1 MQSTEKDIESIP
13 QPIVSLFN
21 DLEQTI
27 MLDIIRRL
35 QANNKEITRSAD
47 WQINRLYE
55 LGKSK
60 EEIKSYIKNTLNLSD
75 EQIDKVFSNVISSG
89 YARDKSLYDAVGKSF
104 IPYEDNLQL
113 QQLVNSMITQTK
125 GELKN
130 ITGSLG
136 FALREPNSTK
146 LTYTPLTDYY
156 QSTLDK
162 AITQIATGAFDYNT
176 VLRNTVKEMTNSGL
190 RYIDYDSGYSS
201 RVSVAVRRV
210 VLTGYN
216 QVVAN
221 INESNAEKL
230 ETNYFETTYHSGAR
244 PTHQPWQGRV
254 YSKEELVSVC
264 GLGTVT
270 GLCGANCYHNYYP
283 FIKGVSERTYTDEEL
298 DRMNQEDNEK
308 REFRGKSYTKYE
320 ALQRQRKL
328 ETIMRAERQEI
339 KLLTEGGA
347 SDDDIMSAN
356 ARYNKTSD
364 EYARLSKAMNLP
376 QQRQRVNIDGLGNIG
391 AKLDKSSK
399 VAKSNSTKTTGN
411 GVHKLSDSGDN
422 TNFEKTIQN
431 SKSNIE
437 KSNNS
442 GIIEF
447 EKGVTKD
454 VKKIF
459 NTEYENMQKKFGNIS
474 TISSVGVLRD
484 SNLSTYG
491 SYNDNSREL
500 VLRFANKKS
509 FVSEHTKKAKEMNKS
524 GEWSTAH
531 YLHAIRHEIGHAIQ
545 LEHKLN
551 DPLWSK
557 KLEQIKE
564 IMSSLP
570 EYNNKEF
577 KGKYSVSMYAVVN
590 TDEFISECI
599 AKSMT
604 KKPGVLVNTVVK
616 IIQGVD

>member
-1 MQSTEKDIESIP
+1 MQITEKDIESVP

-201 RVSVAVRRV
+201 RVSVAVRRA

-399 VAKSNSTKTTGN
+399 VAKSNSTKITEN
-411 GVHKLSDSGDN
+411 GVHRLSDSGDN

-437 KSNNS
+437 KSNDSGMIKAKDSNNNETVVDDVHKIGKINIDIYKCVTEDITTDEVIITEKQIQHIKERHPNDYEMYFNYAKEIVENPDYVLQANKPYTAFILKHIVENGKNYQIILRLKTSDDPNEYKNS
-442 GIIEF
+442 IITF
-447 EKGVTKD
+447 LKVSDKRYNRYLRT
-454 VKKIF
+454 KKIL
-459 NTEYENMQKKFGNIS
+459 Y
-474 TISSVGVLRD
+474 
-484 SNLSTYG
+484 
-491 SYNDNSREL
+491 
-500 VLRFANKKS
+500 
-509 FVSEHTKKAKEMNKS
+509 KAE
-524 GEWSTAH
+524 
-531 YLHAIRHEIGHAIQ
+531 
-545 LEHKLN
+545 
-551 DPLWSK
+551 
-557 KLEQIKE
+557 
-564 IMSSLP
+564 
-570 EYNNKEF
+570 
-577 KGKYSVSMYAVVN
+577 
-590 TDEFISECI
+590 
-599 AKSMT
+599 
-604 KKPGVLVNTVVK
+604 
-616 IIQGVD
+616 

>member
-1 MQSTEKDIESIP
+1 MQFTEKDIESVP

-75 EQIDKVFSNVISSG
+75 EQIDKVFSNVIRSG
-89 YARDKSLYDAVGKSF
+89 YARDKSLYEAVGKSF
-104 IPYEDNLQL
+104 IWYEDNLPL

-162 AITQIATGAFDYNT
+162 AITQIVTGAFDYNT

-201 RVSVAVRRV
+201 RVSVAVRRA

-347 SDDDIMSAN
+347 GDDDIMSAN

-364 EYARLSKAMNLP
+364 EYARLSKTMNLP

-391 AKLDKSSK
+391 ANLDKSSK
-399 VAKSNSTKTTGN
+399 VAKSNGTKTIEN

-422 TNFEKTIQN
+422 TNFEK
-431 SKSNIE
+431 SNDSGIV
-437 KSNNS
+437 KAKDSNNDEMVVDDVHKI
-442 GIIEF
+442 GKINIDIYKCVTEDITTDEVIIT
-447 EKGVTKD
+447 EKQIQHIKERHPNDYEMYFNYAKEIVENPDYVLQANKPYTAFILKHIVENGKNYQIILRLKTSDDPNEYKNSIITFLKVSDKRYNRYLRT
-454 VKKIF
+454 KKIL
-459 NTEYENMQKKFGNIS
+459 Y
-474 TISSVGVLRD
+474 
-484 SNLSTYG
+484 
-491 SYNDNSREL
+491 
-500 VLRFANKKS
+500 
-509 FVSEHTKKAKEMNKS
+509 KAE
-524 GEWSTAH
+524 
-531 YLHAIRHEIGHAIQ
+531 
-545 LEHKLN
+545 
-551 DPLWSK
+551 
-557 KLEQIKE
+557 
-564 IMSSLP
+564 
-570 EYNNKEF
+570 
-577 KGKYSVSMYAVVN
+577 
-590 TDEFISECI
+590 
-599 AKSMT
+599 
-604 KKPGVLVNTVVK
+604 
-616 IIQGVD
+616 

>member
-1 MQSTEKDIESIP
+1 MQITEKDIESVP

-60 EEIKSYIKNTLNLSD
+60 EEIKSYIKNALNLSD
-75 EQIDKVFSNVISSG
+75 EQIDKVFSNVIRSG

-156 QSTLDK
+156 QNTLDK

-176 VLRNTVKEMTNSGL
+176 VLKNTVKEMTNSGL

-201 RVSVAVRRV
+201 RVSVAVRRA

-298 DRMNQEDNEK
+298 NRMNQEDNEK

-347 SDDDIMSAN
+347 GDDDIMSAN

-399 VAKSNSTKTTGN
+399 AVKSNGTKTTDN

-437 KSNNS
+437 KSNDSGMTKAKDSNNNETVVDDVHKIGKINIDIYKCVTEDITTDEVIITEKQIQHIKERHPNDYEMYFNYAKEIVENPDYVLQANKPYTAFILKHIVENGKNYQIILRLKTSDDPNEYKNS
-442 GIIEF
+442 IITF
-447 EKGVTKD
+447 LKVSDKRYNRYLRT
-454 VKKIF
+454 KKIL
-459 NTEYENMQKKFGNIS
+459 Y
-474 TISSVGVLRD
+474 
-484 SNLSTYG
+484 
-491 SYNDNSREL
+491 
-500 VLRFANKKS
+500 
-509 FVSEHTKKAKEMNKS
+509 KAE
-524 GEWSTAH
+524 
-531 YLHAIRHEIGHAIQ
+531 
-545 LEHKLN
+545 
-551 DPLWSK
+551 
-557 KLEQIKE
+557 
-564 IMSSLP
+564 
-570 EYNNKEF
+570 
-577 KGKYSVSMYAVVN
+577 
-590 TDEFISECI
+590 
-599 AKSMT
+599 
-604 KKPGVLVNTVVK
+604 
-616 IIQGVD
+616 

>member
-1 MQSTEKDIESIP
+1 MQITEKDIESVP

-104 IPYEDNLQL
+104 IPYEDNLTL

-201 RVSVAVRRV
+201 RVSVAVRRA

-244 PTHQPWQGRV
+244 PTHQLWQGRV

-264 GLGTVT
+264 GLGTLT

-298 DRMNQEDNEK
+298 NRMNQEDNEK

-347 SDDDIMSAN
+347 GDDDIMSAN

-376 QQRQRVNIDGLGNIG
+376 QQRQRINIDGLGNIG

-399 VAKSNSTKTTGN
+399 VVKSNGTKTTDN

-431 SKSNIE
+431 SKSNIG
-437 KSNNS
+437 KSNDSGMIKAKDSNNNETVVDDVHKIGKINIDIYKCVTEDITTDEVIITEKQIQHIKERHPNDYEMYFNYAKEIVENPDYVLQANKPYTAFILKHIVENGKNYQIILRLKTSDDPNEYKNS
-442 GIIEF
+442 IITF
-447 EKGVTKD
+447 LKVSDKRYNRYLRT
-454 VKKIF
+454 KKIL
-459 NTEYENMQKKFGNIS
+459 Y
-474 TISSVGVLRD
+474 
-484 SNLSTYG
+484 
-491 SYNDNSREL
+491 
-500 VLRFANKKS
+500 
-509 FVSEHTKKAKEMNKS
+509 KAE
-524 GEWSTAH
+524 
-531 YLHAIRHEIGHAIQ
+531 
-545 LEHKLN
+545 
-551 DPLWSK
+551 
-557 KLEQIKE
+557 
-564 IMSSLP
+564 
-570 EYNNKEF
+570 
-577 KGKYSVSMYAVVN
+577 
-590 TDEFISECI
+590 
-599 AKSMT
+599 
-604 KKPGVLVNTVVK
+604 
-616 IIQGVD
+616 

>member
-1 MQSTEKDIESIP
+1 MQSTEKDIESVP

-35 QANNKEITRSAD
+35 QANNKEITSSAD

-75 EQIDKVFSNVISSG
+75 EQIDKVFSNVIRSG
-89 YARDKSLYDAVGKSF
+89 YARDISLYEAVGKSF

-201 RVSVAVRRV
+201 RVSVAVKRA

-347 SDDDIMSAN
+347 GDDDIMSAN

-376 QQRQRVNIDGLGNIG
+376 QQRQRVNIDRLGNIG

-399 VAKSNSTKTTGN
+399 VAKSNDTKTTGN
-411 GVHKLSDSGDN
+411 GVHKLSDSVDN
-422 TNFEKTIQN
+422 TNFEK
-431 SKSNIE
+431 SNDSGIV
-437 KSNNS
+437 KAKDSNNDEMVVDDVHKI
-442 GIIEF
+442 GKINIDIYKCVTEDITTDEVIIT
-447 EKGVTKD
+447 EKQIQHIKERHPNDYEMYFNYAKEIVENPDYVLQANKPYTAFILKHIVENGKNYQIILRLKTSDDPNEYKNSIITFLKVSDKRYNRYLRT
-454 VKKIF
+454 KKIL
-459 NTEYENMQKKFGNIS
+459 Y
-474 TISSVGVLRD
+474 
-484 SNLSTYG
+484 
-491 SYNDNSREL
+491 
-500 VLRFANKKS
+500 
-509 FVSEHTKKAKEMNKS
+509 KAE
-524 GEWSTAH
+524 
-531 YLHAIRHEIGHAIQ
+531 
-545 LEHKLN
+545 
-551 DPLWSK
+551 
-557 KLEQIKE
+557 
-564 IMSSLP
+564 
-570 EYNNKEF
+570 
-577 KGKYSVSMYAVVN
+577 
-590 TDEFISECI
+590 
-599 AKSMT
+599 
-604 KKPGVLVNTVVK
+604 
-616 IIQGVD
+616 

>member
-1 MQSTEKDIESIP
+1 MQFTEKDIESVP

-60 EEIKSYIKNTLNLSD
+60 EEIKSYIKNALNLSD
-75 EQIDKVFSNVISSG
+75 EQIDKVFSNVINSG

-201 RVSVAVRRV
+201 RVSVAVRRA

-347 SDDDIMSAN
+347 DENDIMSAN

-391 AKLDKSSK
+391 TKLDKSSK
-399 VAKSNSTKTTGN
+399 VAKSNSTKITEN
-411 GVHKLSDSGDN
+411 GVHRLSDSGDN

-437 KSNNS
+437 KSNDSGMIKAKDSNNNETVVDDVHKIGKINIDIYKCVTEDITTDEVIITEKQIQHIKERHPNDYEMYFNYAKEIVENPDYVLQANKPYTAFILKHIVENGKNYQIILRLKTSDDPNEYKNS
-442 GIIEF
+442 IITF
-447 EKGVTKD
+447 LKVSDKRYNRYLRT
-454 VKKIF
+454 KKIL
-459 NTEYENMQKKFGNIS
+459 Y
-474 TISSVGVLRD
+474 
-484 SNLSTYG
+484 
-491 SYNDNSREL
+491 
-500 VLRFANKKS
+500 
-509 FVSEHTKKAKEMNKS
+509 KAE
-524 GEWSTAH
+524 
-531 YLHAIRHEIGHAIQ
+531 
-545 LEHKLN
+545 
-551 DPLWSK
+551 
-557 KLEQIKE
+557 
-564 IMSSLP
+564 
-570 EYNNKEF
+570 
-577 KGKYSVSMYAVVN
+577 
-590 TDEFISECI
+590 
-599 AKSMT
+599 
-604 KKPGVLVNTVVK
+604 
-616 IIQGVD
+616 

>member
-1 MQSTEKDIESIP
+1 MQITEKDIESVP

-89 YARDKSLYDAVGKSF
+89 YARDKSLYEAVGKSF

-156 QSTLDK
+156 QNTLDK

-201 RVSVAVRRV
+201 RVSVAVRRA

-328 ETIMRAERQEI
+328 ETVMRAERQEI

-347 SDDDIMSAN
+347 GDDDIMSAN

-399 VAKSNSTKTTGN
+399 VAKSNGTKTIDN

-422 TNFEKTIQN
+422 TNFEK
-431 SKSNIE
+431 SNDSGIV
-437 KSNNS
+437 KAKDSNNDEMVVDDVHKI
-442 GIIEF
+442 GKINIDIYKCVTEDITTDEVIIT
-447 EKGVTKD
+447 EKQIQHIKERHPNDYEMYFNYAKEIVENPDYVLQANKPYTAFILKHIVENGKNYQIILRLKTSDDPNEYKNSIITFLKVSDKRYNRYLRT
-454 VKKIF
+454 KKIL
-459 NTEYENMQKKFGNIS
+459 Y
-474 TISSVGVLRD
+474 
-484 SNLSTYG
+484 
-491 SYNDNSREL
+491 
-500 VLRFANKKS
+500 
-509 FVSEHTKKAKEMNKS
+509 KAE
-524 GEWSTAH
+524 
-531 YLHAIRHEIGHAIQ
+531 
-545 LEHKLN
+545 
-551 DPLWSK
+551 
-557 KLEQIKE
+557 
-564 IMSSLP
+564 
-570 EYNNKEF
+570 
-577 KGKYSVSMYAVVN
+577 
-590 TDEFISECI
+590 
-599 AKSMT
+599 
-604 KKPGVLVNTVVK
+604 
-616 IIQGVD
+616 

>member
-1 MQSTEKDIESIP
+1 MQSTEKDIESVP

-201 RVSVAVRRV
+201 RVSVAVRRA

-244 PTHQPWQGRV
+244 PTYQPWQGRV

-347 SDDDIMSAN
+347 DENDIMSAN

-399 VAKSNSTKTTGN
+399 VAKSNSTKITEN
-411 GVHKLSDSGDN
+411 GVHRLSDSGDN

-437 KSNNS
+437 KSNDSGMIKAKDSNNNETVVDDVHKIGKINIDIYKCVTEDITTDEVIITEKQIQHIKERHPNDYEMYFNYAKEIVENPDYVLQANKPYTAFILKHIVENGKNYQIILRLKTSDDPNEYKNS
-442 GIIEF
+442 IITF
-447 EKGVTKD
+447 LKVSDKRYNRYLRT
-454 VKKIF
+454 KKIL
-459 NTEYENMQKKFGNIS
+459 Y
-474 TISSVGVLRD
+474 
-484 SNLSTYG
+484 
-491 SYNDNSREL
+491 
-500 VLRFANKKS
+500 
-509 FVSEHTKKAKEMNKS
+509 KAE
-524 GEWSTAH
+524 
-531 YLHAIRHEIGHAIQ
+531 
-545 LEHKLN
+545 
-551 DPLWSK
+551 
-557 KLEQIKE
+557 
-564 IMSSLP
+564 
-570 EYNNKEF
+570 
-577 KGKYSVSMYAVVN
+577 
-590 TDEFISECI
+590 
-599 AKSMT
+599 
-604 KKPGVLVNTVVK
+604 
-616 IIQGVD
+616 

>member
-1 MQSTEKDIESIP
+1 MQITEKDIESVP

-201 RVSVAVRRV
+201 RVSVAVRRA

-244 PTHQPWQGRV
+244 PSHQPWQGRV

-298 DRMNQEDNEK
+298 NRMNQEDNEK

-328 ETIMRAERQEI
+328 ETVMRAERQEI

-347 SDDDIMSAN
+347 GDDDIMSAN

-399 VAKSNSTKTTGN
+399 VAKSNGTKTIDN

-437 KSNNS
+437 KSNDSGMIKAKDSNNNETVVDDVHKIGKINIDIYKCVTEDITTDEVIITEKQIQHIKERHPNDYEMYFNYAKEIVENPDYVLQANKPYTAFILKHIVENGKNYQIILRLKTSDDPNEYKNS
-442 GIIEF
+442 IITF
-447 EKGVTKD
+447 LKVSDKRYNRYLRT
-454 VKKIF
+454 KKIL
-459 NTEYENMQKKFGNIS
+459 Y
-474 TISSVGVLRD
+474 
-484 SNLSTYG
+484 
-491 SYNDNSREL
+491 
-500 VLRFANKKS
+500 
-509 FVSEHTKKAKEMNKS
+509 KAE
-524 GEWSTAH
+524 
-531 YLHAIRHEIGHAIQ
+531 
-545 LEHKLN
+545 
-551 DPLWSK
+551 
-557 KLEQIKE
+557 
-564 IMSSLP
+564 
-570 EYNNKEF
+570 
-577 KGKYSVSMYAVVN
+577 
-590 TDEFISECI
+590 
-599 AKSMT
+599 
-604 KKPGVLVNTVVK
+604 
-616 IIQGVD
+616 

>member
-1 MQSTEKDIESIP
+1 MQITEKDIESVP

-60 EEIKSYIKNTLNLSD
+60 EEIKSYIKNALNLSD

-201 RVSVAVRRV
+201 RVSVAVRRA

-328 ETIMRAERQEI
+328 ETVMRAERQEI

-347 SDDDIMSAN
+347 GDDDIMSAN

-399 VAKSNSTKTTGN
+399 AVKSNGTKTTDN

-437 KSNNS
+437 KSNDSGMIKAKDSNNNETVVDDVHKIGKINIDIYKCVTEDITTDEVIITEKQIQHIKERHPNDYEMYFNYAKEIVENPDYVLQANKPYTAFILKHIVENGKNYQIILRLKTSDDPNEYKNS
-442 GIIEF
+442 IITF
-447 EKGVTKD
+447 LKVSDKRYNRYLRT
-454 VKKIF
+454 KKIL
-459 NTEYENMQKKFGNIS
+459 Y
-474 TISSVGVLRD
+474 
-484 SNLSTYG
+484 
-491 SYNDNSREL
+491 
-500 VLRFANKKS
+500 
-509 FVSEHTKKAKEMNKS
+509 KAE
-524 GEWSTAH
+524 
-531 YLHAIRHEIGHAIQ
+531 
-545 LEHKLN
+545 
-551 DPLWSK
+551 
-557 KLEQIKE
+557 
-564 IMSSLP
+564 
-570 EYNNKEF
+570 
-577 KGKYSVSMYAVVN
+577 
-590 TDEFISECI
+590 
-599 AKSMT
+599 
-604 KKPGVLVNTVVK
+604 
-616 IIQGVD
+616 

>member
-1 MQSTEKDIESIP
+1 MQSTEKDIESVP

-201 RVSVAVRRV
+201 RVSVAVRRA

-298 DRMNQEDNEK
+298 NRMNQEDNEK
-308 REFRGKSYTKYE
+308 REFWGKSYTKYE

-328 ETIMRAERQEI
+328 ETVMRAERQEI

-347 SDDDIMSAN
+347 GDDDIMSAN

-399 VAKSNSTKTTGN
+399 AVKSNGTKTTDN

-437 KSNNS
+437 KSNDSGMIKAKDSNNNETVVDDVHKIGKINIDIYKCVTEDITTDEVIITEKQIQHIKERHPNDYEMYFNYAKEIVENPDYVLQANKPYTAFILKHIVENGKNYQIILRLKTSDDPNEYKNS
-442 GIIEF
+442 IITF
-447 EKGVTKD
+447 LKVSDKRYNRYLRT
-454 VKKIF
+454 KKIL
-459 NTEYENMQKKFGNIS
+459 Y
-474 TISSVGVLRD
+474 
-484 SNLSTYG
+484 
-491 SYNDNSREL
+491 
-500 VLRFANKKS
+500 
-509 FVSEHTKKAKEMNKS
+509 KAE
-524 GEWSTAH
+524 
-531 YLHAIRHEIGHAIQ
+531 
-545 LEHKLN
+545 
-551 DPLWSK
+551 
-557 KLEQIKE
+557 
-564 IMSSLP
+564 
-570 EYNNKEF
+570 
-577 KGKYSVSMYAVVN
+577 
-590 TDEFISECI
+590 
-599 AKSMT
+599 
-604 KKPGVLVNTVVK
+604 
-616 IIQGVD
+616 

>member
-1 MQSTEKDIESIP
+1 MQSTEKDIESVP

-60 EEIKSYIKNTLNLSD
+60 EEIKSYIKNTLHLSD
-75 EQIDKVFSNVISSG
+75 EQIDKVFSNVIRSG
-89 YARDKSLYDAVGKSF
+89 YARDISLYEAVGKSF

-201 RVSVAVRRV
+201 RVSVAVRRA

-244 PTHQPWQGRV
+244 PSHQPWQGRV

-347 SDDDIMSAN
+347 DENDIMSAN

-364 EYARLSKAMNLP
+364 EYARLSKAVNLP

-399 VAKSNSTKTTGN
+399 VAKSNDTKITEN
-411 GVHKLSDSGDN
+411 GVHKLSDSGDS
-422 TNFEKTIQN
+422 TNNEKTVQN

-437 KSNNS
+437 KSNDSGMIKAKDSNNNETVVDDVHKIGKINIDIYKCVTEDITTDEVIITEKQIQHIKERHPNDYEMYFNYAKEIVENPDYVLQANKPYTAFILKHIVENGKNYQIILRLKTSDDPNEYKNS
-442 GIIEF
+442 IITF
-447 EKGVTKD
+447 LKVSDKRYNRYLRT
-454 VKKIF
+454 KKIL
-459 NTEYENMQKKFGNIS
+459 Y
-474 TISSVGVLRD
+474 
-484 SNLSTYG
+484 
-491 SYNDNSREL
+491 
-500 VLRFANKKS
+500 
-509 FVSEHTKKAKEMNKS
+509 KAE
-524 GEWSTAH
+524 
-531 YLHAIRHEIGHAIQ
+531 
-545 LEHKLN
+545 
-551 DPLWSK
+551 
-557 KLEQIKE
+557 
-564 IMSSLP
+564 
-570 EYNNKEF
+570 
-577 KGKYSVSMYAVVN
+577 
-590 TDEFISECI
+590 
-599 AKSMT
+599 
-604 KKPGVLVNTVVK
+604 
-616 IIQGVD
+616 

>member
-1 MQSTEKDIESIP
+1 MQITEKDIESVP

-35 QANNKEITRSAD
+35 QTNNKEITRSAD

-60 EEIKSYIKNTLNLSD
+60 EEIKSYIKNTLKLSD

-146 LTYTPLTDYY
+146 LSYTPLTDYY

-201 RVSVAVRRV
+201 RVSVAVRRA

-298 DRMNQEDNEK
+298 DRMNQEDN
-308 REFRGKSYTKYE
+308 
-320 ALQRQRKL
+320 
-328 ETIMRAERQEI
+328 
-339 KLLTEGGA
+339 
-347 SDDDIMSAN
+347 
-356 ARYNKTSD
+356 
-364 EYARLSKAMNLP
+364 
-376 QQRQRVNIDGLGNIG
+376 
-391 AKLDKSSK
+391 
-399 VAKSNSTKTTGN
+399 
-411 GVHKLSDSGDN
+411 
-422 TNFEKTIQN
+422 
-431 SKSNIE
+431 
-437 KSNNS
+437 
-442 GIIEF
+442 
-447 EKGVTKD
+447 
-454 VKKIF
+454 
-459 NTEYENMQKKFGNIS
+459 
-474 TISSVGVLRD
+474 
-484 SNLSTYG
+484 
-491 SYNDNSREL
+491 
-500 VLRFANKKS
+500 
-509 FVSEHTKKAKEMNKS
+509 
-524 GEWSTAH
+524 
-531 YLHAIRHEIGHAIQ
+531 
-545 LEHKLN
+545 
-551 DPLWSK
+551 
-557 KLEQIKE
+557 
-564 IMSSLP
+564 
-570 EYNNKEF
+570 
-577 KGKYSVSMYAVVN
+577 
-590 TDEFISECI
+590 
-599 AKSMT
+599 
-604 KKPGVLVNTVVK
+604 
-616 IIQGVD
+616 

>member
-1 MQSTEKDIESIP
+1 M
-13 QPIVSLFN
+13 
-21 DLEQTI
+21 
-27 MLDIIRRL
+27 
-35 QANNKEITRSAD
+35 
-47 WQINRLYE
+47 
-55 LGKSK
+55 
-60 EEIKSYIKNTLNLSD
+60 
-75 EQIDKVFSNVISSG
+75 
-89 YARDKSLYDAVGKSF
+89 
-104 IPYEDNLQL
+104 
-113 QQLVNSMITQTK
+113 
-125 GELKN
+125 
-130 ITGSLG
+130 
-136 FALREPNSTK
+136 
-146 LTYTPLTDYY
+146 
-156 QSTLDK
+156 
-162 AITQIATGAFDYNT
+162 
-176 VLRNTVKEMTNSGL
+176 
-190 RYIDYDSGYSS
+190 
-201 RVSVAVRRV
+201 
-210 VLTGYN
+210 
-216 QVVAN
+216 AN

-320 ALQRQRKL
+320 ALQRQGKL
-328 ETIMRAERQEI
+328 EPIMRAERQEI

-347 SDDDIMSAN
+347 DENDIMSAN

-364 EYARLSKAMNLP
+364 EYARLSKAMDLP

-399 VAKSNSTKTTGN
+399 VAKSNGTKTIEN

-437 KSNNS
+437 KSNDS

-459 NTEYENMQKKFGNIS
+459 NTEYENMQQKFGNIS
-474 TISSVGVLRD
+474 TISSVGVLSD

-509 FVSEHTKKAKEMNKS
+509 FVSEHTKKAREMNKS

-551 DPLWSK
+551 DPLWN
-557 KLEQIKE
+557 E
-564 IMSSLP
+564 
-570 EYNNKEF
+570 
-577 KGKYSVSMYAVVN
+577 KYAKICKIYDELNESIDKQGIAYTVSRYAMVN

-599 AKSMT
+599 AKSMM

-616 IIQGVD
+616 IIKGDD

>member
-1 MQSTEKDIESIP
+1 MQFTEKDIESVP

-75 EQIDKVFSNVISSG
+75 EQIDKVFSNVINSG

-201 RVSVAVRRV
+201 RVSVAVRRA

-298 DRMNQEDNEK
+298 DRMNKEDNEK

-347 SDDDIMSAN
+347 DENDIMSAN

-376 QQRQRVNIDGLGNIG
+376 QQRQRVNIDGLKNIG

-399 VAKSNSTKTTGN
+399 VAKSNDTKTTGN

-422 TNFEKTIQN
+422 INFEKTIQN

-437 KSNNS
+437 KSNDSGMIKAKDSNNNETVVDDVHKIGKINIDIYKCVTEDITTDEVIITEKQIQHIKERHPNDYEMYFNYAKEIVENPDYVLQANKPYTAFILKHIVENGKNYQIILRLKTSDDPNEYKNS
-442 GIIEF
+442 IITF
-447 EKGVTKD
+447 LKVSDKRYNRYLRT
-454 VKKIF
+454 KKIL
-459 NTEYENMQKKFGNIS
+459 Y
-474 TISSVGVLRD
+474 
-484 SNLSTYG
+484 
-491 SYNDNSREL
+491 
-500 VLRFANKKS
+500 
-509 FVSEHTKKAKEMNKS
+509 KAE
-524 GEWSTAH
+524 
-531 YLHAIRHEIGHAIQ
+531 
-545 LEHKLN
+545 
-551 DPLWSK
+551 
-557 KLEQIKE
+557 
-564 IMSSLP
+564 
-570 EYNNKEF
+570 
-577 KGKYSVSMYAVVN
+577 
-590 TDEFISECI
+590 
-599 AKSMT
+599 
-604 KKPGVLVNTVVK
+604 
-616 IIQGVD
+616 

>member
-1 MQSTEKDIESIP
+1 MQITEKDIESVP

-201 RVSVAVRRV
+201 RVSVSVRRA

-298 DRMNQEDNEK
+298 NRMNQEDNEK

-328 ETIMRAERQEI
+328 ETVMRAERQEI

-347 SDDDIMSAN
+347 GDDDIMSAN

-399 VAKSNSTKTTGN
+399 AVKSNGTKTTDN

-437 KSNNS
+437 KSNDSGMTKAKDSNNNETVVDDVHKIGKINIDIYKCVTEDITTDEVIITEKQIQHIKERHPNDYEMYFNYAKEIVENPDYVLQANKPYTAFILKHIVENGKNYQIILRLKTSDDPNEYKNS
-442 GIIEF
+442 IITF
-447 EKGVTKD
+447 LKVSDKRYNRYLRT
-454 VKKIF
+454 KKIL
-459 NTEYENMQKKFGNIS
+459 Y
-474 TISSVGVLRD
+474 
-484 SNLSTYG
+484 
-491 SYNDNSREL
+491 
-500 VLRFANKKS
+500 
-509 FVSEHTKKAKEMNKS
+509 KAE
-524 GEWSTAH
+524 
-531 YLHAIRHEIGHAIQ
+531 
-545 LEHKLN
+545 
-551 DPLWSK
+551 
-557 KLEQIKE
+557 
-564 IMSSLP
+564 
-570 EYNNKEF
+570 
-577 KGKYSVSMYAVVN
+577 
-590 TDEFISECI
+590 
-599 AKSMT
+599 
-604 KKPGVLVNTVVK
+604 
-616 IIQGVD
+616 

>member
-1 MQSTEKDIESIP
+1 MQSTEKDIESVP

-75 EQIDKVFSNVISSG
+75 EQIDKVFSNVIRSG
-89 YARDKSLYDAVGKSF
+89 YARDISLYEAVGKSF

-156 QSTLDK
+156 QCTLDK
-162 AITQIATGAFDYNT
+162 AITQIATSAFDYNT

-201 RVSVAVRRV
+201 RVSVAVRRA

-347 SDDDIMSAN
+347 GEDDIMSAN

-364 EYARLSKAMNLP
+364 EYARLSKAMDLP

-399 VAKSNSTKTTGN
+399 VAKSNGTKTIEN

-431 SKSNIE
+431 SKSNIG
-437 KSNNS
+437 KSNDSGMIKAKDSNNNETVVDDVHKIGKINIDIYKCVTEDITTDEVIITEKQIQHIKERHPNDYEMYFNYAKEIVENPDYVLQANKPYTAFILKHIVENGKNYQIILRLKTSDDPNEYKNS
-442 GIIEF
+442 IITF
-447 EKGVTKD
+447 LKVSDKRYNRYLRT
-454 VKKIF
+454 KKIL
-459 NTEYENMQKKFGNIS
+459 Y
-474 TISSVGVLRD
+474 
-484 SNLSTYG
+484 
-491 SYNDNSREL
+491 
-500 VLRFANKKS
+500 
-509 FVSEHTKKAKEMNKS
+509 KAE
-524 GEWSTAH
+524 
-531 YLHAIRHEIGHAIQ
+531 
-545 LEHKLN
+545 
-551 DPLWSK
+551 
-557 KLEQIKE
+557 
-564 IMSSLP
+564 
-570 EYNNKEF
+570 
-577 KGKYSVSMYAVVN
+577 
-590 TDEFISECI
+590 
-599 AKSMT
+599 
-604 KKPGVLVNTVVK
+604 
-616 IIQGVD
+616 

>member
-1 MQSTEKDIESIP
+1 MQSTEKDIESVP

-75 EQIDKVFSNVISSG
+75 EQIDKVFSNVIRSG

-201 RVSVAVRRV
+201 RVSVAVRRA

-298 DRMNQEDNEK
+298 DRMNKEDNEK

-347 SDDDIMSAN
+347 DENDIMSAN

-376 QQRQRVNIDGLGNIG
+376 QQRQRINIDGLENIG

-399 VAKSNSTKTTGN
+399 VTKSNSTKITEN
-411 GVHKLSDSGDN
+411 GVHKLSDSGDS
-422 TNFEKTIQN
+422 TNNEKTVQN

-437 KSNNS
+437 KSNDSGMIKAKDSNNNETVVDDVHKIGKINIDIYKCVTEDITTDEVIITEKQIQHIKERHPNDYEMYFNYAKEIVENPDYVLQANKPYTAFILKHIVENGKNYQIILRLKTSDDPNEYKNS
-442 GIIEF
+442 IITF
-447 EKGVTKD
+447 LKVSDKRYNRYLRT
-454 VKKIF
+454 KKIL
-459 NTEYENMQKKFGNIS
+459 Y
-474 TISSVGVLRD
+474 
-484 SNLSTYG
+484 
-491 SYNDNSREL
+491 
-500 VLRFANKKS
+500 
-509 FVSEHTKKAKEMNKS
+509 KAE
-524 GEWSTAH
+524 
-531 YLHAIRHEIGHAIQ
+531 
-545 LEHKLN
+545 
-551 DPLWSK
+551 
-557 KLEQIKE
+557 
-564 IMSSLP
+564 
-570 EYNNKEF
+570 
-577 KGKYSVSMYAVVN
+577 
-590 TDEFISECI
+590 
-599 AKSMT
+599 
-604 KKPGVLVNTVVK
+604 
-616 IIQGVD
+616 

>member
-1 MQSTEKDIESIP
+1 MQSTEKDIESVP

-125 GELKN
+125 GKLKN

-201 RVSVAVRRV
+201 RVSVAVRRA

-298 DRMNQEDNEK
+298 DRMNKEDNEK

-347 SDDDIMSAN
+347 GDDDIMSAN

-376 QQRQRVNIDGLGNIG
+376 QQRQRVNIDGLENIG

-399 VAKSNSTKTTGN
+399 VAKSNDTKTTGN

-437 KSNNS
+437 KSNDSGMIKAKDSNNNETVVDDVHKIGKINIDIYKCVTEDITTDEVIITEKQIQHIKERHPNDYEMYFNYAKEIVENPDYVLQANKPYTAFILKHIVENGKNYQIILRLKTSDDPNEYKNS
-442 GIIEF
+442 IITF
-447 EKGVTKD
+447 LKVSDKRYNRYLRT
-454 VKKIF
+454 KKIL
-459 NTEYENMQKKFGNIS
+459 Y
-474 TISSVGVLRD
+474 
-484 SNLSTYG
+484 
-491 SYNDNSREL
+491 
-500 VLRFANKKS
+500 
-509 FVSEHTKKAKEMNKS
+509 KAE
-524 GEWSTAH
+524 
-531 YLHAIRHEIGHAIQ
+531 
-545 LEHKLN
+545 
-551 DPLWSK
+551 
-557 KLEQIKE
+557 
-564 IMSSLP
+564 
-570 EYNNKEF
+570 
-577 KGKYSVSMYAVVN
+577 
-590 TDEFISECI
+590 
-599 AKSMT
+599 
-604 KKPGVLVNTVVK
+604 
-616 IIQGVD
+616 

>member
-1 MQSTEKDIESIP
+1 MQFTEKDIESVP

-201 RVSVAVRRV
+201 RVSVAVRRA

-347 SDDDIMSAN
+347 DENDIMSAN

-399 VAKSNSTKTTGN
+399 VAKSNGTKTTDN

-437 KSNNS
+437 KSNDSGMIKAKDSNNNETVVDGVHKIGKINIDIYKCVTEDITTDEVIITEKQIQHIKERHPNEYEMYFNYAKEIVENPDYVLQANKPYTAFILKHIVENGKNYQIILRLKTSDDPNEYKNS
-442 GIIEF
+442 IITF
-447 EKGVTKD
+447 LKVSDKRYNRYLRT
-454 VKKIF
+454 KKIL
-459 NTEYENMQKKFGNIS
+459 Y
-474 TISSVGVLRD
+474 
-484 SNLSTYG
+484 
-491 SYNDNSREL
+491 
-500 VLRFANKKS
+500 
-509 FVSEHTKKAKEMNKS
+509 KAE
-524 GEWSTAH
+524 
-531 YLHAIRHEIGHAIQ
+531 
-545 LEHKLN
+545 
-551 DPLWSK
+551 
-557 KLEQIKE
+557 
-564 IMSSLP
+564 
-570 EYNNKEF
+570 
-577 KGKYSVSMYAVVN
+577 
-590 TDEFISECI
+590 
-599 AKSMT
+599 
-604 KKPGVLVNTVVK
+604 
-616 IIQGVD
+616 

>member
-1 MQSTEKDIESIP
+1 MQFTEKDIESVP

-75 EQIDKVFSNVISSG
+75 EQIDKVFSNVIRSG
-89 YARDKSLYDAVGKSF
+89 YARDKSLYEAVGKSF
-104 IPYEDNLQL
+104 IPYEDNLPL

-162 AITQIATGAFDYNT
+162 AITQIVTGAFDYNT

-201 RVSVAVRRV
+201 RVSVAVRRA

-328 ETIMRAERQEI
+328 ETVMRAERQEI

-347 SDDDIMSAN
+347 GDDDIMSAN

-364 EYARLSKAMNLP
+364 EYARLSKTMNLP

-391 AKLDKSSK
+391 ANLDKSSK
-399 VAKSNSTKTTGN
+399 VAKSNGTKTIEN

-422 TNFEKTIQN
+422 TNFEK
-431 SKSNIE
+431 SNDSGIV
-437 KSNNS
+437 KAKDSNNDEMVVDDVHKI
-442 GIIEF
+442 GKINIDIYKCVTEDITTDEVIIT
-447 EKGVTKD
+447 EKQIQHIKERHPNDYEMYFNYAKEIVENPDYVLQANKPYTAFILKHIVENGKNYQIILRLKTSDDPNEYKNSIITFLKVSDKRYNRYLRT
-454 VKKIF
+454 KKIL
-459 NTEYENMQKKFGNIS
+459 Y
-474 TISSVGVLRD
+474 
-484 SNLSTYG
+484 
-491 SYNDNSREL
+491 
-500 VLRFANKKS
+500 
-509 FVSEHTKKAKEMNKS
+509 KAE
-524 GEWSTAH
+524 
-531 YLHAIRHEIGHAIQ
+531 
-545 LEHKLN
+545 
-551 DPLWSK
+551 
-557 KLEQIKE
+557 
-564 IMSSLP
+564 
-570 EYNNKEF
+570 
-577 KGKYSVSMYAVVN
+577 
-590 TDEFISECI
+590 
-599 AKSMT
+599 
-604 KKPGVLVNTVVK
+604 
-616 IIQGVD
+616 

>member
-1 MQSTEKDIESIP
+1 MQITEKDIESVP

-21 DLEQTI
+21 DLEQII

-75 EQIDKVFSNVISSG
+75 EQIDKVFSNVIRSG
-89 YARDKSLYDAVGKSF
+89 YARDISLYEAVGKSF

-176 VLRNTVKEMTNSGL
+176 VLKHTVKEMTNSGL

-201 RVSVAVRRV
+201 RVSVAVRRA

-244 PTHQPWQGRV
+244 PSHQPWQGRV

-328 ETIMRAERQEI
+328 ETVMRAERQEI

-347 SDDDIMSAN
+347 GADDIMSAN

-364 EYARLSKAMNLP
+364 EYARLSKTMNLP

-399 VAKSNSTKTTGN
+399 VAKSNGTKTIEN

-431 SKSNIE
+431 SKSNI
-437 KSNNS
+437 K
-442 GIIEF
+442 
-447 EKGVTKD
+447 KVT
-454 VKKIF
+454 I
-459 NTEYENMQKKFGNIS
+459 
-474 TISSVGVLRD
+474 
-484 SNLSTYG
+484 
-491 SYNDNSREL
+491 
-500 VLRFANKKS
+500 
-509 FVSEHTKKAKEMNKS
+509 
-524 GEWSTAH
+524 
-531 YLHAIRHEIGHAIQ
+531 
-545 LEHKLN
+545 
-551 DPLWSK
+551 
-557 KLEQIKE
+557 
-564 IMSSLP
+564 
-570 EYNNKEF
+570 
-577 KGKYSVSMYAVVN
+577 VV
-590 TDEFISECI
+590 
-599 AKSMT
+599 
-604 KKPGVLVNTVVK
+604 
-616 IIQGVD
+616 

>member
-1 MQSTEKDIESIP
+1 MQITEKDIESVP

-27 MLDIIRRL
+27 MLDIIRQL
-35 QANNKEITRSAD
+35 QSNNKEITRSAD

-104 IPYEDNLQL
+104 IPYEDNLPL

-201 RVSVAVRRV
+201 RVSVAVRRA

-328 ETIMRAERQEI
+328 ETVMRAERQEI

-347 SDDDIMSAN
+347 DENDIMSAN

-376 QQRQRVNIDGLGNIG
+376 QQRQRVNIDALGNIG
-391 AKLDKSSK
+391 TSLDKIKVKAVEKPSESGISSK
-399 VAKSNSTKTTGN
+399 LKFASTDNSVDLDYISSNEYHNKFKGITGN
-411 GVHKLSDSGDN
+411 SKIDEQIFRQSKAMLTHRNKTDKENMCLIDSRTGDIVGRQAHSETDFGIDYNDSLNNAIRNNPKDTLISIHNHPTNNPPTGSDIVSNGIRGYKLGIVVTHDGKVFAYKAGN
-422 TNFEKTIQN
+422 TPFSSLTFSKSVDKFRGAPYNLNEYSAIIQTLKDFEKLF
-431 SKSNIE
+431 
-437 KSNNS
+437 
-442 GIIEF
+442 GI
-447 EKGVTKD
+447 
-454 VKKIF
+454 
-459 NTEYENMQKKFGNIS
+459 YW
-474 TISSVGVLRD
+474 
-484 SNLSTYG
+484 
-491 SYNDNSREL
+491 
-500 VLRFANKKS
+500 
-509 FVSEHTKKAKEMNKS
+509 SER
-524 GEWSTAH
+524 
-531 YLHAIRHEIGHAIQ
+531 L
-545 LEHKLN
+545 
-551 DPLWSK
+551 
-557 KLEQIKE
+557 
-564 IMSSLP
+564 
-570 EYNNKEF
+570 
-577 KGKYSVSMYAVVN
+577 
-590 TDEFISECI
+590 
-599 AKSMT
+599 
-604 KKPGVLVNTVVK
+604 
-616 IIQGVD
+616 

>member
-1 MQSTEKDIESIP
+1 MQSTEKDIESVP

-89 YARDKSLYDAVGKSF
+89 YARDKSLYDTVGKSF

-136 FALREPNSTK
+136 FALREPSSTK

-201 RVSVAVRRV
+201 RVSVAVRRA

-347 SDDDIMSAN
+347 DENDIMSAN

-399 VAKSNSTKTTGN
+399 VVESNSTKTTGN
-411 GVHKLSDSGDN
+411 GVHKLSDSGDS
-422 TNFEKTIQN
+422 TSYEKTAQN

-437 KSNNS
+437 KSNDSGMIKAKDSNNNETVVDDVHKIGKINIDIYKCVTEDITTDEVIITEKQIQHIKERHPNDYEMYFNYAKEIVENPDYVLQANKPYTAFILKHIVENGKNYQIILRLKTSDDPNEYKNS
-442 GIIEF
+442 IITF
-447 EKGVTKD
+447 LKVSDKRYNRYLRT
-454 VKKIF
+454 KKIL
-459 NTEYENMQKKFGNIS
+459 Y
-474 TISSVGVLRD
+474 
-484 SNLSTYG
+484 
-491 SYNDNSREL
+491 
-500 VLRFANKKS
+500 
-509 FVSEHTKKAKEMNKS
+509 KAE
-524 GEWSTAH
+524 
-531 YLHAIRHEIGHAIQ
+531 
-545 LEHKLN
+545 
-551 DPLWSK
+551 
-557 KLEQIKE
+557 
-564 IMSSLP
+564 
-570 EYNNKEF
+570 
-577 KGKYSVSMYAVVN
+577 
-590 TDEFISECI
+590 
-599 AKSMT
+599 
-604 KKPGVLVNTVVK
+604 
-616 IIQGVD
+616 

>member
-1 MQSTEKDIESIP
+1 MQITEKDIESVP

-104 IPYEDNLQL
+104 IPYEDNLTL

-201 RVSVAVRRV
+201 RVSVAVRRA

-244 PTHQPWQGRV
+244 PTHQLWQGRV

-264 GLGTVT
+264 GLGTLT

-298 DRMNQEDNEK
+298 NRMNQEDNEK

-347 SDDDIMSAN
+347 GDDDIMSAN

-376 QQRQRVNIDGLGNIG
+376 QQRQRINIDGLGNIG

-399 VAKSNSTKTTGN
+399 VVKSNGTKTTDN

-431 SKSNIE
+431 SKSNIG
-437 KSNNS
+437 KSNDSGMIKAKDSNNNETVVDDVHKIGKINIDIYKCVTEDITTDEVIITEKQIQHIKERHPNDYEMYFNYAKEIVENPDYVLQANKPYTAFILKHIVENGKNYQIILRLKTSDDPNGYKNS
-442 GIIEF
+442 IITF
-447 EKGVTKD
+447 LKVSDKRYNRYLRT
-454 VKKIF
+454 KKIL
-459 NTEYENMQKKFGNIS
+459 Y
-474 TISSVGVLRD
+474 
-484 SNLSTYG
+484 
-491 SYNDNSREL
+491 
-500 VLRFANKKS
+500 
-509 FVSEHTKKAKEMNKS
+509 KAE
-524 GEWSTAH
+524 
-531 YLHAIRHEIGHAIQ
+531 
-545 LEHKLN
+545 
-551 DPLWSK
+551 
-557 KLEQIKE
+557 
-564 IMSSLP
+564 
-570 EYNNKEF
+570 
-577 KGKYSVSMYAVVN
+577 
-590 TDEFISECI
+590 
-599 AKSMT
+599 
-604 KKPGVLVNTVVK
+604 
-616 IIQGVD
+616 

>member
-1 MQSTEKDIESIP
+1 MQSTEKDIESVP

-201 RVSVAVRRV
+201 RVSVAVRRA

-221 INESNAEKL
+221 INESNAERL

-298 DRMNQEDNEK
+298 DQMNQEDNEK

-347 SDDDIMSAN
+347 DENDIMSAN

-391 AKLDKSSK
+391 TSLDKIK
-399 VAKSNSTKTTGN
+399 VKA
-411 GVHKLSDSGDN
+411 V
-422 TNFEKTIQN
+422 EKT
-431 SKSNIE
+431 SE
-437 KSNNS
+437 S
-442 GIIEF
+442 GIIELRSVDARDKLKDIDTSNIQKLKSGF
-447 EKGVTKD
+447 SCFPKGDLLNQFIKKVKSKD
-454 VKKIF
+454 SYYDVGMHGTPTAMCFGTDAPNTSPRLLADVIRRRKDYNGENIRLLSCSTGKIVD
-459 NTEYENMQKKFGNIS
+459 GNYCFAEELSNALGVCVEAPSDVLYIRS
-474 TISSVGVLRD
+474 NGTFSVGEEETGKMI
-484 SNLSTYG
+484 TYKPNQRG
-491 SYNDNSREL
+491 R
-500 VLRFANKKS
+500 
-509 FVSEHTKKAKEMNKS
+509 
-524 GEWSTAH
+524 
-531 YLHAIRHEIGHAIQ
+531 
-545 LEHKLN
+545 
-551 DPLWSK
+551 
-557 KLEQIKE
+557 IK
-564 IMSSLP
+564 
-570 EYNNKEF
+570 
-577 KGKYSVSMYAVVN
+577 
-590 TDEFISECI
+590 
-599 AKSMT
+599 
-604 KKPGVLVNTVVK
+604 
-616 IIQGVD
+616 

>member
-1 MQSTEKDIESIP
+1 MQSTEKDIESVP

-60 EEIKSYIKNTLNLSD
+60 EEIKSYIKNALNLSD

-201 RVSVAVRRV
+201 RVSVAVRRA

-298 DRMNQEDNEK
+298 DRMNKEDNEK

-347 SDDDIMSAN
+347 DENDIMSAN

-376 QQRQRVNIDGLGNIG
+376 QQRQRVNIDGLKNIG

-399 VAKSNSTKTTGN
+399 VAKSNSTKITEN

-422 TNFEKTIQN
+422 INFEKTIQN

-437 KSNNS
+437 KSNDSGMIKAKDSNNNETVVDDVHKIGKINIDIYKCVTEDITTDEVIITEKQIQHIKERHPNDYEMYFNYAKEIVENPDYVLQANKPYTAFILKHIVENGKNYQIILRLKTSDDPNEYKNS
-442 GIIEF
+442 IITF
-447 EKGVTKD
+447 LKVSDKRYNRYLRT
-454 VKKIF
+454 KKIL
-459 NTEYENMQKKFGNIS
+459 Y
-474 TISSVGVLRD
+474 
-484 SNLSTYG
+484 
-491 SYNDNSREL
+491 
-500 VLRFANKKS
+500 
-509 FVSEHTKKAKEMNKS
+509 KAE
-524 GEWSTAH
+524 
-531 YLHAIRHEIGHAIQ
+531 
-545 LEHKLN
+545 
-551 DPLWSK
+551 
-557 KLEQIKE
+557 
-564 IMSSLP
+564 
-570 EYNNKEF
+570 
-577 KGKYSVSMYAVVN
+577 
-590 TDEFISECI
+590 
-599 AKSMT
+599 
-604 KKPGVLVNTVVK
+604 
-616 IIQGVD
+616 

>member
-1 MQSTEKDIESIP
+1 MQSTEKDIESVP

-35 QANNKEITRSAD
+35 QANNKVITRSAD

-75 EQIDKVFSNVISSG
+75 EQIDKVFSNAIISG
-89 YARDKSLYDAVGKSF
+89 YARDKSLYEAVGKSF

-156 QSTLDK
+156 QNTLDK

-176 VLRNTVKEMTNSGL
+176 VLKNTVKEMTNSGL

-201 RVSVAVRRV
+201 RVSVAVRRA

-270 GLCGANCYHNYYP
+270 GLCGANCYHNYYQ

-347 SDDDIMSAN
+347 GEDDIMSAN

-364 EYARLSKAMNLP
+364 EYARLSKTMNLP
-376 QQRQRVNIDGLGNIG
+376 QQRQRINIDGLGNIG

-399 VAKSNSTKTTGN
+399 VAKSNGTKTIDN

-437 KSNNS
+437 KSNDS

-459 NTEYENMQKKFGNIS
+459 NAEYENMQKKFGNIS

-484 SNLSTYG
+484 NDPKAYG
-491 SYNDNSREL
+491 AFYDNSRMLEL
-500 VLRFANKKS
+500 KFANKKS
-509 FVSEHTKKAKEMNKS
+509 FVSEHTQKAKEMNKS

-551 DPLWSK
+551 DPLWNE
-557 KLEQIKE
+557 KLKAIQD
-564 IMSSLP
+564 IMRSLP
-570 EYNNKEF
+570 EYDNNKF
-577 KGKYSVSMYAVVN
+577 KGKYTVSKYAMQDIN
-590 TDEFISECI
+590 EFISECI
-599 AKSMT
+599 AESMN
-604 KKPGVLVNTVVK
+604 KKAKYTSKQVAN
-616 IIQGVD
+616 IIKGDK

>member
-1 MQSTEKDIESIP
+1 MQSTEKDIESVP

-60 EEIKSYIKNTLNLSD
+60 EEIKSYIKNTLHLSD
-75 EQIDKVFSNVISSG
+75 EQIDKVFSNVIRSG
-89 YARDKSLYDAVGKSF
+89 YARDISLYEAVGKSF

-201 RVSVAVRRV
+201 RVSVAVRRA

-244 PTHQPWQGRV
+244 PSHQPWQGRV

-298 DRMNQEDNEK
+298 NRMNQEDNEK
-308 REFRGKSYTKYE
+308 KEFRGKSYTKYE

-347 SDDDIMSAN
+347 DENDIMSAN

-399 VAKSNSTKTTGN
+399 VTKSNSTKITEN
-411 GVHKLSDSGDN
+411 GVHKLSDSGDS
-422 TNFEKTIQN
+422 TNNEKTVQN

-437 KSNNS
+437 KSNDSGMIKAKDSNNNETVVDDVHKIGKINIDIYKCVTEDITTDEVIITEKQIQHIKERHPNDYEMYFNYAKEIVENPDYVLQANKPYTAFILKHIVENGKNYQIILRLKTSDDPNEYKNS
-442 GIIEF
+442 IITF
-447 EKGVTKD
+447 LKVSDKRYNRYLRT
-454 VKKIF
+454 KKIL
-459 NTEYENMQKKFGNIS
+459 Y
-474 TISSVGVLRD
+474 
-484 SNLSTYG
+484 
-491 SYNDNSREL
+491 
-500 VLRFANKKS
+500 
-509 FVSEHTKKAKEMNKS
+509 KAE
-524 GEWSTAH
+524 
-531 YLHAIRHEIGHAIQ
+531 
-545 LEHKLN
+545 
-551 DPLWSK
+551 
-557 KLEQIKE
+557 
-564 IMSSLP
+564 
-570 EYNNKEF
+570 
-577 KGKYSVSMYAVVN
+577 
-590 TDEFISECI
+590 
-599 AKSMT
+599 
-604 KKPGVLVNTVVK
+604 
-616 IIQGVD
+616 

>member
-1 MQSTEKDIESIP
+1 MQITEKDIESVP
-13 QPIVSLFN
+13 QPIVSFFN

-75 EQIDKVFSNVISSG
+75 EQIDKVFSNAIRSG
-89 YARDKSLYDAVGKSF
+89 YARDISLYEAVGKSF

-113 QQLVNSMITQTK
+113 QQLVTSMITQTK

-201 RVSVAVRRV
+201 RVSVAVRRA

-254 YSKEELVSVC
+254 YSKEELVTVC

-328 ETIMRAERQEI
+328 ETVMRAERQEI

-347 SDDDIMSAN
+347 DENDIMSAN

-376 QQRQRVNIDGLGNIG
+376 QQRQRVNIDGLENIG

-399 VAKSNSTKTTGN
+399 VAKSNGTKITEN
-411 GVHKLSDSGDN
+411 GVHKLSDSGDS
-422 TNFEKTIQN
+422 TNNEKTVQN

-437 KSNNS
+437 KSNDSGMIKAKDSNNNETVVDDVHKIGKINIDIYKCVTEDITTDEVIITEKQIQHIKERHPNDYEMYFNYAKEIVENPDYVLQANKPYTAFILKHIVENGKNYQIILRLKTSDDPNEYKNS
-442 GIIEF
+442 IITF
-447 EKGVTKD
+447 LKVSDKRYNRYLRT
-454 VKKIF
+454 KKIL
-459 NTEYENMQKKFGNIS
+459 Y
-474 TISSVGVLRD
+474 
-484 SNLSTYG
+484 
-491 SYNDNSREL
+491 
-500 VLRFANKKS
+500 
-509 FVSEHTKKAKEMNKS
+509 KAE
-524 GEWSTAH
+524 
-531 YLHAIRHEIGHAIQ
+531 
-545 LEHKLN
+545 
-551 DPLWSK
+551 
-557 KLEQIKE
+557 
-564 IMSSLP
+564 
-570 EYNNKEF
+570 
-577 KGKYSVSMYAVVN
+577 
-590 TDEFISECI
+590 
-599 AKSMT
+599 
-604 KKPGVLVNTVVK
+604 
-616 IIQGVD
+616 

>member
-1 MQSTEKDIESIP
+1 MQSTEKDIESVP
-13 QPIVSLFN
+13 QPIVNLFN

-60 EEIKSYIKNTLNLSD
+60 EEIKNYIKNTLNLSD
-75 EQIDKVFSNVISSG
+75 EQIDKVFSNAISSG

-201 RVSVAVRRV
+201 RVSVAVRRA

-328 ETIMRAERQEI
+328 ETVMRAERQEI

-347 SDDDIMSAN
+347 DENDIMSAN

-399 VAKSNSTKTTGN
+399 VAKSNDTKTTGN

-442 GIIEF
+442 GMIKAKDSNNNETVVDDVHKIGKINIDIYKCVTEDITTDEVIIT
-447 EKGVTKD
+447 EKQIQHIKERHPNDYEMYFNYAKEIVENPDYVLQANKPYTAFILKHIVEND
-454 VKKIF
+454 KNYQIILRLKTSDDPNEYKNSIITFLKVSDKRYNRYLRTKKIL
-459 NTEYENMQKKFGNIS
+459 Y
-474 TISSVGVLRD
+474 
-484 SNLSTYG
+484 
-491 SYNDNSREL
+491 
-500 VLRFANKKS
+500 
-509 FVSEHTKKAKEMNKS
+509 KAE
-524 GEWSTAH
+524 
-531 YLHAIRHEIGHAIQ
+531 
-545 LEHKLN
+545 
-551 DPLWSK
+551 
-557 KLEQIKE
+557 
-564 IMSSLP
+564 
-570 EYNNKEF
+570 
-577 KGKYSVSMYAVVN
+577 
-590 TDEFISECI
+590 
-599 AKSMT
+599 
-604 KKPGVLVNTVVK
+604 
-616 IIQGVD
+616 

>member
-1 MQSTEKDIESIP
+1 MQSTEKDIESVP

-201 RVSVAVRRV
+201 RVSVAVRRA

-328 ETIMRAERQEI
+328 ETVMRAERQEI

-347 SDDDIMSAN
+347 DENDIMSAN

-399 VAKSNSTKTTGN
+399 VAKSNDTKTTGN

-442 GIIEF
+442 GMIKAKDSNNNETVVDDVHKIGKINIDIYKCVTEDITTDEVIIT
-447 EKGVTKD
+447 EKQIQHIKERHPNDYEMYFNYAKEIVENPDYVLQANKPYTAFILKHIVEND
-454 VKKIF
+454 KNYQIILRLKTSDDPNEYKNSIITFLKVSDKRYNRYLRTKKIL
-459 NTEYENMQKKFGNIS
+459 Y
-474 TISSVGVLRD
+474 
-484 SNLSTYG
+484 
-491 SYNDNSREL
+491 
-500 VLRFANKKS
+500 
-509 FVSEHTKKAKEMNKS
+509 KAE
-524 GEWSTAH
+524 
-531 YLHAIRHEIGHAIQ
+531 
-545 LEHKLN
+545 
-551 DPLWSK
+551 
-557 KLEQIKE
+557 
-564 IMSSLP
+564 
-570 EYNNKEF
+570 
-577 KGKYSVSMYAVVN
+577 
-590 TDEFISECI
+590 
-599 AKSMT
+599 
-604 KKPGVLVNTVVK
+604 
-616 IIQGVD
+616 

>member
-1 MQSTEKDIESIP
+1 MQITEKDIESVP

-89 YARDKSLYDAVGKSF
+89 YARDKSLYEAVGKSF

-156 QSTLDK
+156 QNTLDK

-201 RVSVAVRRV
+201 RVSVAVRRA

-230 ETNYFETTYHSGAR
+230 ETNYFETTYHNGAR

-328 ETIMRAERQEI
+328 ETVMRAERQEI

-347 SDDDIMSAN
+347 GDDDIMSAN

-399 VAKSNSTKTTGN
+399 VAKSNGTKTIDN

-422 TNFEKTIQN
+422 TNFEK
-431 SKSNIE
+431 SNDSGIV
-437 KSNNS
+437 KAKDSNNDEMVVDDVHKI
-442 GIIEF
+442 GKINIDIYKCVTEDITTDEVIIT
-447 EKGVTKD
+447 EKQIQHIKERHPNDYEMYFNYAKEIVENPDYVLQANKPYTAFILKHIVENGKNYQIILRLKTSDDPNEYKNSIITFLKVSDKRYNRYLRT
-454 VKKIF
+454 KKIL
-459 NTEYENMQKKFGNIS
+459 Y
-474 TISSVGVLRD
+474 
-484 SNLSTYG
+484 
-491 SYNDNSREL
+491 
-500 VLRFANKKS
+500 
-509 FVSEHTKKAKEMNKS
+509 KAE
-524 GEWSTAH
+524 
-531 YLHAIRHEIGHAIQ
+531 
-545 LEHKLN
+545 
-551 DPLWSK
+551 
-557 KLEQIKE
+557 
-564 IMSSLP
+564 
-570 EYNNKEF
+570 
-577 KGKYSVSMYAVVN
+577 
-590 TDEFISECI
+590 
-599 AKSMT
+599 
-604 KKPGVLVNTVVK
+604 
-616 IIQGVD
+616 

>member
-1 MQSTEKDIESIP
+1 MQFTEKDIESVP

-75 EQIDKVFSNVISSG
+75 EQIDKVFSNVIRSG

-104 IPYEDNLQL
+104 IPYEDNLPL

-156 QSTLDK
+156 QNTLDK

-201 RVSVAVRRV
+201 RVSVAVRRA

-298 DRMNQEDNEK
+298 NRMNQEDNEK

-328 ETIMRAERQEI
+328 ETVMRAERQEI

-347 SDDDIMSAN
+347 GDDDIMSAN

-364 EYARLSKAMNLP
+364 EYARLSKTMNLP

-391 AKLDKSSK
+391 TNLDKSSK
-399 VAKSNSTKTTGN
+399 VAKSNGTKTIEN

-437 KSNNS
+437 KSNDS
-442 GIIEF
+442 GIVKAKDSNNDEMVVDDVHKIGKINIDIYKCVTEDITTDEVIIT
-447 EKGVTKD
+447 EKQIQHIKERHPNDYEMYFNYAKEIVENPDYVLQANKPYTAFILKHIVENGKNYQIILRLKTSDDPNEYKNSIITFLKVSDKRYNRYLRT
-454 VKKIF
+454 KKIL
-459 NTEYENMQKKFGNIS
+459 Y
-474 TISSVGVLRD
+474 
-484 SNLSTYG
+484 
-491 SYNDNSREL
+491 
-500 VLRFANKKS
+500 
-509 FVSEHTKKAKEMNKS
+509 KAE
-524 GEWSTAH
+524 
-531 YLHAIRHEIGHAIQ
+531 
-545 LEHKLN
+545 
-551 DPLWSK
+551 
-557 KLEQIKE
+557 
-564 IMSSLP
+564 
-570 EYNNKEF
+570 
-577 KGKYSVSMYAVVN
+577 
-590 TDEFISECI
+590 
-599 AKSMT
+599 
-604 KKPGVLVNTVVK
+604 
-616 IIQGVD
+616 